1 VDAEKNRSKQV
12 VGNRKQSARKG
23 LFAQFQS
30 PKLSDMDSIGMHQNP
45 WNRQAQMEN
54 EEPQPQVVEA
64 FGLRTTNWEPVR
76 SSL

>member
-1 VDAEKNRSKQV
+1 MLENRSKQV
-12 VGNRKQSARKG
+12 ISNRKQSAGKG
-23 LFAQFQS
+23 LFDQFQS
-30 PKLSDMDSIGMHQNP
+30 PELSILDSIGMHQTR
-45 WNRQAQMEN
+45 WNRQDQMEN